1 MKNMAYNKLF
11 SIAIIFLFFG
21 TTALPNSNG
30 YIKNLPIS
38 ELPKEKP
45 DIFSSGI
52 YDLLIIAPKKFSRAI
67 NPLVVHKNKY
77 GVKTI
82 QFDVEDV
89 YKYMYWQG
97 RDKAEKIKYFIK
109 NAYDYWG
116 IKYVLLIGGRKN
128 QGPKETYWIPVRYSY
143 LNRNYDKMKE
153 TKFLCDL
160 YFADIYDNDG
170 VFSSWDD
177 NNNGIFGEWPNN
189 ESALDKPDLYPDIAV
204 GRLPCRN
211 RIEVRR
217 VVKKI
222 IKYETGKCPDSW
234 FKKMIVVAG
243 DTYPDKTDYFDGEF
257 YTQQALDIMSDFKP
271 VKIWTSDGSLTDP
284 RDVVKELNKGCG
296 FIWLSGHGNPKSW
309 ATHPPNSSDWVYG
322 LKVLNIRFL
331 INREKLP
338 VCITGSG
345 CFNSMFNIS
354 LLYSPR
360 VYGLPIKHC
369 FSWALVIQKFGGS
382 IATIGAT
389 AFSYETPDINTGYG
403 GIEWLDLHFFEQYK
417 VFGKDILG
425 ETWSST
431 ITSFLQNCPIDWNDN
446 TATGSALVCK
456 NVEQWLLLGD
466 PSLKIGGY
474 A

>member
-1 MKNMAYNKLF
+1 MKKIVNIKLF

-21 TTALPNSNG
+21 TIIVPSSYGVLKA
-30 YIKNLPIS
+30 PIIS
-38 ELPKEKP
+38 DISKEKS
-45 DIFSSGI
+45 DIFSSGL
-52 YDLLIIAPKKFSRAI
+52 YDLLIIAPSRFSRAI
-67 NPLVVHKNKY
+67 KPLVIHKNKY

-82 QFDVEDV
+82 HMDVEDV
-89 YKYMYWQG
+89 YEHMYWQG

-160 YFADIYDNDG
+160 YFADIYDKDG
-170 VFSSWDD
+170 LFSSWDN
-177 NNNGIFGEWPNN
+177 NNNGIFGEWPND
-189 ESALDKPDLYPDIAV
+189 EPALDKPDLYPDVAV

-211 RIEVRR
+211 VIEVRR

-222 IKYETGKCPDSW
+222 IKYETGKCSDSW

-243 DTYPDKTDYFDGEF
+243 DTYPDKTDYFDGEV
-257 YTQQALDIMSDFKP
+257 YTQEALDIMNDFKP
-271 VKIWTSDGSLTDP
+271 VKLWTSDGSLTDAK
-284 RDVVKELNKGCG
+284 DVVKELNKGCG
-296 FIWLSGHGNPKSW
+296 FIWFSGHGNPKSW
-309 ATHPPNSSDWVYG
+309 ATHPPNSSDWIYG
-322 LKVLNIRFL
+322 LKILNIRFL

-354 LLYSPR
+354 IFYSPR

-417 VFGKDILG
+417 INGKDILG
-425 ETWSST
+425 ETWSNT
-431 ITSFLQNCPIDWNDN
+431 VTSFLQNCSIDWNDN
-446 TATGSALVCK
+446 SSTGSALVCK
-456 NVEQWLLLGD
+456 NVEQWLLFGD

-474 A
+474 T

>member
-1 MKNMAYNKLF
+1 MKKVVNIKLF

-21 TTALPNSNG
+21 TIIVPSSYGIL
-30 YIKNLPIS
+30 KVPITS
-38 ELPKEKP
+38 DISKEKS
-45 DIFSSGI
+45 DIFLSGA
-52 YDLLIIAPKKFSRAI
+52 YDLLIIAPSRFSRAVK
-67 NPLVVHKNKY
+67 PLVIHKNKY

-82 QFDVEDV
+82 HMDVEDV
-89 YKYMYWQG
+89 YGHMYWQG

-170 VFSSWDD
+170 LFSSWDN

-189 ESALDKPDLYPDIAV
+189 EPALDKPDLFPDVAV

-211 RIEVRR
+211 VIEVRR

-243 DTYPDKTDYFDGEF
+243 DTYPDKTDYFDGEV
-257 YTQQALDIMSDFKP
+257 YTQEALDIMDDFKP
-271 VKIWTSDGSLTDP
+271 VKLWTSDGSLTDAK
-284 RDVVKELNKGCG
+284 DVVKELNKGCG
-296 FIWLSGHGNPKSW
+296 FIWFSGHGNPKSW
-309 ATHPPNSSDWVYG
+309 ATHPPNSSDWIDG
-322 LKVLNIRFL
+322 LKILNIRFL

-354 LLYSPR
+354 LLFSPR

-417 VFGKDILG
+417 INGKDILG
-425 ETWSST
+425 ETWSNT
-431 ITSFLQNCPIDWNDN
+431 ITSFLQNCSIDWNDN
-446 TATGSALVCK
+446 SSTGSALVCK
-456 NVEQWLLLGD
+456 NVEQWLLFGD